1 MRHHLG
7 IITLAA
13 LTSCL
18 FVACKDDNTNLVSHP
33 TDPELV
39 PTMTSHDVKTIIS
52 DNGRTRYRINTPL
65 WQLFTEAREPHWVFP
80 KGVKA
85 EDLDSTYAVK
95 TSIECDSA
103 YYDQNK
109 ELWDLHGH
117 VTITNSDKDVVMTDQ
132 LFWNQME
139 HRLYSDAFIHIEK
152 QGRIIEGH
160 GYESNEQFTSYRI
173 KQVEAIFPVDESRFP
188 R

>member
-1 MRHHLG
+1 M
-7 IITLAA
+7 
-13 LTSCL
+13 
-18 FVACKDDNTNLVSHP
+18 
-33 TDPELV
+33 
-39 PTMTSHDVKTIIS
+39 KTIIS
-52 DNGRTRYRINTPL
+52 DNGRTRYRIITPL
-65 WQLFTEAREPHWVFP
+65 WLMFSEAREPHWVFP

-85 EDLDSTYAVK
+85 EELDSVYATK

-109 ELWDLHGH
+109 QLWDLHGH
-117 VTITNSDKDVVMTDQ
+117 VTITNAQKDLVQTDQ

-152 QGRIIEGH
+152 QQRVIEGY
-160 GYESNEQFTSYRI
+160 GYESNEQFTSYHI